1 MDREVSTRE
10 SSICAMVITHN
21 EQDNIGRT
29 LESIA
34 WVDSILVIDSGST
47 DATLEIV
54 AKYPQATVVHRNF
67 TTFAEQCNF
76 GLEHIDSRWVLSMDA
91 DYTFPAEARE
101 AVISAMASGMAD
113 AYMAEFFYAIHGKV
127 VKGSILPPRT
137 VLYQRDLA
145 RYEDDGH
152 GHRVQVC
159 GRIDK
164 LPFRVV
170 HDDRKPLSR
179 WATSQIKYAAQEADK
194 LMATPAN
201 ELLMQDRLRRLGIVA
216 PLAVF
221 ILVYF
226 IRGGILSG
234 WQGFYYALQRCTFE
248 ILLSLSLVERKIR
261 R

>member
-1 MDREVSTRE
+1 MNREIATRE
-10 SSICAMVITHN
+10 NSICAMVITHN

-34 WVDSILVIDSGST
+34 WVDSILIIDSGST

-54 AKYPQATVVHRNF
+54 ALYPQAKVVHRDF

-76 GLEHIDSRWVLSMDA
+76 GLEHVDTQWVLSMDA
-91 DYTFPAEARE
+91 DYIFPAEARE
-101 AVISAMASGMAD
+101 ALISTAASGKAD
-113 AYMAEFFYAIHGKV
+113 AYQAEFFYAIHGKV

-137 VLYQRDLA
+137 VLYRRELA

-152 GHRVQVC
+152 GHRVQIC
-159 GRIDK
+159 GRIDR
-164 LPFRVV
+164 LPLRVI

-194 LMATPAN
+194 LLATPAHA
-201 ELLMQDRLRRLGIVA
+201 LLIQDRLRRLGIVA
-216 PLAVF
+216 PFIVF
-221 ILVYF
+221 VLVYF
-226 IRGGILSG
+226 VRGGFLSG
-234 WQGFYYALQRCTFE
+234 WQGFYYALQRTTFE
-248 ILLSLSLVERKIR
+248 ILLSLSLLERKIR